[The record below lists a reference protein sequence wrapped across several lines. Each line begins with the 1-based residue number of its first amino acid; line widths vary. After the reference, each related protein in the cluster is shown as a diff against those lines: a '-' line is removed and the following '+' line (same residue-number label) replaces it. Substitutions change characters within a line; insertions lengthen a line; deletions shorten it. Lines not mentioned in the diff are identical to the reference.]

1 MKIEIPDCYI
11 KTWQDNLE
19 LNGYDAPANEEEWIE
34 LIKLCV
40 DKEVGEDQFDW
51 KITRKQRSTSRHNAS
66 SSDRS
71 DNTLTRINQYGDG
84 IKKNNYPQNGG
95 DI

>member
-19 LNGYDAPANEEEWIE
+19 LNGYDAPANEREWIE
-34 LIKLCV
+34 LIKFCV
-40 DKEVGEDQFDW
+40 DKEVGEDQFDLG
-51 KITRKQRSTSRHNAS
+51 KMTHKQRSTFRHDSS

-71 DNTLTRINQYGDG
+71 NNVLTRINQHG
-84 IKKNNYPQNGG
+84 N
-95 DI
+95 